1 MAKVLVLNCFA
12 ADPLRRSW
20 SKRPSIAFWRDPVQ
34 PPFSGTWSPRQF
46 RTSPP
51 PAWRI
56 WRVFAATRAKRKMKP
71 SGPPC
76 RGNKKASRFPSW
88 PAWPVRWSDL
98 GQSRAVA
105 QQLAREGPAL
115 RDVQATQKVSPRLG
129 VVRWHRR
136 VPRRSRTIK
145 GEADEERMAMK
156 RLRTT
161 WTSQMHLATRSGS
174 TESFVRM
181 TESRGELDAK

>member
-1 MAKVLVLNCFA
+1 V
-12 ADPLRRSW
+12 
-20 SKRPSIAFWRDPVQ
+20 
-34 PPFSGTWSPRQF
+34 PRQQKGV
-46 RTSPP
+46 
-51 PAWRI
+51 AL
-56 WRVFAATRAKRKMKP
+56 
-71 SGPPC
+71 
-76 RGNKKASRFPSW
+76 PSW
-88 PAWPVRWSDL
+88 PAWPLHRSDL

-115 RDVQATQKVSPRLG
+115 RDVQATPKVSPRLG
-129 VVRWHRR
+129 VVRWHGR

-145 GEADEERMAMK
+145 READEERMAMK